1 MQAKRKPC
9 LRRPVSLMGTV
20 ALIWALT
27 IGASPNWAQE
37 ESHREAKTDSTQQG
51 GHKKGGHHG
60 SGLSDEKLP
69 LQLKGFPQ
77 RPRPILEI
85 GQHFLGTG
93 NIQRG
98 FTLPT
103 GAVWQPY
110 FMLFGTYRSG
120 LNSFYNGTD
129 QVSEWA
135 NRFDL
140 FGNLYF
146 TFTERIL
153 VGFRPLDQDVRG
165 QRRFTGYTFQPQA
178 LKDGFQD
185 ETNFELS
192 TLFFEGD
199 IGELFPKL
207 DPLDKHGLDY
217 GISVGRQLINFQE
230 GMLINDVIDA
240 VGITKINLKIPTAI
254 NFRYTL
260 LYGWNQLNRTN
271 RAGSNPED
279 KDASLYAL
287 LTEIDWRTAT
297 VALDVFYV
305 NAKDATGDGLYAG
318 LSSVKRYGRFNNTWR
333 VLGSFPVGKG
343 TDRNSHGYLLFNEF
357 SWTPIGNH
365 NFFYFNTFWAI
376 DRFRSAARDPTVG
389 TPLAP
394 RAGVLF
400 AGVGLGRYG
409 AALSPLAD
417 NVAGGALG
425 YQIFSHN
432 LRRQLLLEIGGRYA
446 TKDEGQTAAAVG
458 ASYQLALGRRWVIRL
473 DGFSNYIFEV
483 NNVKPSNDQL
493 RYGGRLELLMEF

>member
-1 MQAKRKPC
+1 MQVKRKPC
-9 LRRPVSLMGTV
+9 LRRPVSLTGTL

-27 IGASPNWAQE
+27 IDASSSVAQ
-37 ESHREAKTDSTQQG
+37 ESHRESKTDSTRQDT
-51 GHKKGGHHG
+51 HKKDRHHG

-69 LQLKGFPQ
+69 LQLEGFPQ

-93 NIQRG
+93 NIPRG

-120 LNSFYNGTD
+120 VNSFYNGTD

-140 FGNLYF
+140 FGNLYL

-153 VGFRPLDQDVRG
+153 VGFRPLDQDVGG
-165 QRRFTGYTFQPQA
+165 QRRFTGYTFQPEA

-199 IGELFPKL
+199 FGELFPKF
-207 DPLDKHGLDY
+207 DNEDRRGLDY

-230 GMLINDVIDA
+230 GMLINDIIDA
-240 VGITKINLKIPTAI
+240 VGITKINLKIPTAV

-271 RAGSNPED
+271 RAGSNRED
-279 KDASLYAL
+279 RDASLYAL
-287 LTEIDWRTAT
+287 LTEIDWRKST
-297 VALDVFYV
+297 VALDVIYV
-305 NAKDATGDGLYAG
+305 NSKDATGDGIHAG
-318 LSSVKRYGRFNNTWR
+318 LSSVQRFGRYNNSWR
-333 VLGSFPVGKG
+333 ILGSFPVGKG
-343 TDRNSHGYLLFNEF
+343 TEQNTRGILLFNELA
-357 SWTPIGNH
+357 WTPHGNH
-365 NFFYFNTFWAI
+365 NFVYFNTFWGI
-376 DRFRSAARDPTVG
+376 DRFRSAARDPGVG

-417 NVAGGALG
+417 NVAGGVLG

-458 ASYQLALGRRWVIRL
+458 ASYQFALGRRWVIRL